1 MRIFSSAFGLFTE
14 ISFVRYSQRF
24 SFVPRFIGQ
33 DTIFLIYSL
42 FFDLLFK
49 GFVKS
54 AHCGARLV
62 LGSEPLTELLR
73 R

>member
-14 ISFVRYSQRF
+14 I